1 MSLCPRVNKLHAWGC
16 SLVVWRVIMQAHWRI
31 ASGSLL
37 WTLLPPIQ
45 GKGKTRYPWCWNWGL
60 ARTTAGH
67 FLKLLAECPVPLNA
81 AQHKQGKTLLSGFLD
96 CQVLLLPSS
105 MIRETFPSLAPIVL
119 YMKET
124 EIEMMYVVVN
134 TSARA
139 HSWSYAVLGISVI
152 IL

>member
-1 MSLCPRVNKLHAWGC
+1 
-16 SLVVWRVIMQAHWRI
+16 
-31 ASGSLL
+31 
-37 WTLLPPIQ
+37 
-45 GKGKTRYPWCWNWGL
+45 
-60 ARTTAGH
+60 
-67 FLKLLAECPVPLNA
+67 
-81 AQHKQGKTLLSGFLD
+81 
-96 CQVLLLPSS
+96 